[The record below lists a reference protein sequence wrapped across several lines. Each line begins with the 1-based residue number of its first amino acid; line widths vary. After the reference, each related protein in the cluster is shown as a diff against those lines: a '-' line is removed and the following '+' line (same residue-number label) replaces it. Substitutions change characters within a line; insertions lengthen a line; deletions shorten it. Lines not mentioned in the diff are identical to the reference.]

1 MWLKEK
7 KKEIKTE
14 RVYTWLIKEEK
25 LRDNT
30 QKKRAINS
38 PRKEIRN
45 LGKMDVLLHKVKNNL
60 QEF

>member
-60 QEF
+60 QQF

>member
-1 MWLKEK
+1 MLKG
-7 KKEIKTE
+7 EIKTE

-30 QKKRAINS
+30 QKKRVINS

-60 QEF
+60 Q